1 MAFEFKLED
10 PGEGI
15 HEAEILDILVST
27 GDPVEE
33 GDDVLVAETDK
44 AAVEI
49 PAPVTGT
56 VTDIKVDEGDIV
68 EVGDVLMVFDQDGAD
83 DAATGKA
90 EAAPADDQDENDAET
105 TEEKTTEEKT
115 TDAEAEAAADAR
127 GAAAEKS
134 DAGAAK
140 PSSGEDTVASGTET
154 AGESTAQP
162 SRGSDDEA
170 AEPDRRPEDTDRQGE
185 RAQPVPATP
194 AVRRL
199 ARELGVDLDAVDASG
214 DDGRV
219 RADDVRA
226 AASKSE
232 TGKPERSRDAKDGG
246 LPDFDR
252 WGDTERVELR
262 SIRRSIARR
271 MARSWR
277 EIPHVTHQDEIDI
290 TDLERLRRAHADE
303 IAERG
308 GQLTLTPFFVKAL
321 SPPSRSIRASTP
333 ASTPTAP
340 RSCSRISTISAS
352 RSTRIAACS
361 SR

>member
-1 MAFEFKLED
+1 M
-10 PGEGI
+10 
-15 HEAEILDILVST
+15 
-27 GDPVEE
+27 
-33 GDDVLVAETDK
+33 
-44 AAVEI
+44 
-49 PAPVTGT
+49 
-56 VTDIKVDEGDIV
+56 
-68 EVGDVLMVFDQDGAD
+68 
-83 DAATGKA
+83 
-90 EAAPADDQDENDAET
+90 
-105 TEEKTTEEKT
+105 
-115 TDAEAEAAADAR
+115 
-127 GAAAEKS
+127 
-134 DAGAAK
+134 
-140 PSSGEDTVASGTET
+140 
-154 AGESTAQP
+154 
-162 SRGSDDEA
+162 
-170 AEPDRRPEDTDRQGE
+170 
-185 RAQPVPATP
+185 PATP

-226 AASKSE
+226 AAGKSE

-321 SPPSRSIRASTP
+321 VAALKEHPRFNASLDADRAEIVLKDFYNIGVALDTDRGLLVPVIHHADAKSIADIAIELAELAAAIRGGRASRDQLRGGTFSLTNVGSLGGTQFSP
-333 ASTPTAP
+333 IINHPEAAIFGTARARLQPVVVGDLDDNSIEVRLVLPVCVTFDHRINDGADAARFMESVKGVLSDPETLMLAS
-340 RSCSRISTISAS
+340 
-352 RSTRIAACS
+352 
-361 SR
+361 